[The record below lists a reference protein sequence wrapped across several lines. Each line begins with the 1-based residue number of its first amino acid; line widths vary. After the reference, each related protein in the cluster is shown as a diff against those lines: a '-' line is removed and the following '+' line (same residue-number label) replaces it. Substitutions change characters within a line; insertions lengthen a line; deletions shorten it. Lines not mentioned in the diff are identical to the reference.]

1 MKAIGEVLFNPWSG
15 LSIPD
20 IRFPEAPFGRLRLLT
35 LNAFGVSDVPLD
47 AYNEAPFGRLRLL
60 TLNAFG
66 VGDVPLDA
74 YNVSM

>member
-20 IRFPEAPFGRLRLLT
+20 IRFPEAPFGRLRL
-35 LNAFGVSDVPLD
+35 F
-47 AYNEAPFGRLRLL
+47 